1 MQAAQQEATREKR
14 KEAWEAAREAAR
26 RRAEA
31 EPGAVEKGAEEPSAD
46 EWNSLDT
53 PLFHL
58 NTFMEA
64 KAGVNRAFGLF
75 LHGGVATPGFRPLD
89 DETARQVQ
97 EAWPLNA
104 DFKEPLR
111 EKMIEQ
117 HGRNYESGARQRAI
131 WLTACRPGA
140 YILCRHNSKGC
151 PHTPAALKDASGR
164 YLGGVYALG
173 RVEHFP
179 APQSEADRQLTDFA
193 SDEQLEGLGMSRY
206 YLHVVAK
213 VKFFAL
219 GYLDDLKPETAGY
232 INKVC
237 QPTLNQVLEGKQ
249 KPGKPPEAEKHRR
262 CREDLWRTA
271 KWPIEPELFAE
282 GAAAPPSLVD

>member
-1 MQAAQQEATREKR
+1 MLVLLPVIRWQAH
-14 KEAWEAAREAAR
+14 
-26 RRAEA
+26 
-31 EPGAVEKGAEEPSAD
+31 
-46 EWNSLDT
+46 NSLACYE
-53 PLFHL
+53 
-58 NTFMEA
+58 EA
-64 KAGVNRAFGLF
+64 QWVHRKF
-75 LHGGVATPGFRPLD
+75 
-89 DETARQVQ
+89 TAAELR
-97 EAWPLNA
+97 
-104 DFKEPLR
+104 LR

-193 SDEQLEGLGMSRY
+193 SDERLEGLGMSRY
-206 YLHVVAK
+206 YLHAVAK

-219 GYLDDLKPETAGY
+219 GYLDDLKPGYGGYKLPHDKLQPGHWHEARVPTIATSVPRGRPLGRRQRVSLADPCRAG
-232 INKVC
+232 NDARSADVPSL
-237 QPTLNQVLEGKQ
+237 PTLRQGRGSVYGLLRQQCHAHGRSGRPLRRNGVGGGVSGRRWRVACAPLHVRANCHAVLQ
-249 KPGKPPEAEKHRR
+249 LA
-262 CREDLWRTA
+262 
-271 KWPIEPELFAE
+271 
-282 GAAAPPSLVD
+282 